1 MVVYRH
7 IHVVSG
13 ESTDCLFQFA
23 LVLQWINPKEIKI
36 RAGKAHDLEAHERNV
51 IDKEKIACQKLRSA
65 RKARIGLLMNYDP
78 NFYTLPCALEI
89 QYAAYRFV
97 ECTIGLNDII
107 VPIGDIGVDGY
118 TDH

>member
-1 MVVYRH
+1 
-7 IHVVSG
+7 
-13 ESTDCLFQFA
+13 
-23 LVLQWINPKEIKI
+23 
-36 RAGKAHDLEAHERNV
+36 
-51 IDKEKIACQKLRSA
+51 
-65 RKARIGLLMNYDP
+65 MNYDP